1 MAETIDIDFGGESIK
16 VPKWATEDTLRLLV
30 QALDKPTKGIG
41 KALKDAS
48 TELGTSTGTKFT
60 GSISKAGKATDK
72 LSVKTTVAEKA
83 LGGLKSTLVGGA
95 GLIGQ
100 LSTSTGK
107 FSDLNAVTDIIIDSF
122 VALTAAIPFAGSA
135 IEAFGEVGKQIIALN
150 NAILD
155 DTLESFDQLAGAG
168 FGLQNDLFELSKSAA
183 AGNLSLEQL
192 TTSIMSAQQGVLV
205 LGNSFDTSVSRFASI
220 QQMLRD
226 EDGDFAKALKS
237 FGIGA
242 EDTAEF
248 LAGFIQDQR
257 TNLALRNMSEEELA
271 RRTFQYA
278 RNLRVISEFTGQEAD
293 QLRAAQQNIAAD
305 GAFQSKL
312 QQMRLAGQNA
322 EARAIEESI
331 AALPTEQA
339 KQAAKEL
346 FTFGSAVT
354 QQSAL
359 FMQIAPEFNKSVQ
372 GLFDDVLAQG
382 EFSIQDTPSYASVVR
397 AIADIATNADNLQ
410 VGTLG
415 LVEAGMN
422 PLTQL
427 INETLVQA
435 GNLNAIIGEE
445 GIEGAVKR
453 LTEIV
458 NDQNDQIDGINIP
471 EFNKRLNDLRTELES
486 LGPDIKM
493 AILQNIQPLTELQI
507 SLAEKL
513 TDTILKVSGALSGF
527 TGDDTTNGDGKSFG
541 EAFLDA
547 NPEKEGVQL
556 TNFGFEEELGA
567 FFKKYVLGPNFQDVV
582 DTSTTAPGKAAGGPV
597 GKGLYLVGER
607 GPELLKMNP
616 GSSGYVY
623 NNSQLTAMA
632 TPRYNGGPVGDSL
645 GDMGQSAEQTNAT
658 PTNTNVQT
666 AMATANNN
674 MDTALK
680 DVNMSISESN
690 SELKSM
696 NRMLTKMLSKITTQ
710 EGYF

>member
-48 TELGTSTGTKFT
+48 TELGTPTGTKFT

-72 LSVKTTVAEKA
+72 LSVKATVAEKA

-168 FGLQNDLFELSKSAA
+168 FGLQNDLFELAKSAA

-237 FGIGA
+237 FGLGA

-312 QQMRLAGQNA
+312 QQMRLAGQSREA
-322 EARAIEESI
+322 EAIEKSI

-397 AIADIATNADNLQ
+397 AIADIATNANNLNI
-410 VGTLG
+410 GTLG
-415 LVEAGMN
+415 LVEGGMN

-445 GIEGAVKR
+445 GIEGAIKK

-458 NDQNDQIDGINIP
+458 NDQNDQIDGIDIP
-471 EFNKRLNDLRTELES
+471 EFNDKLMDLRTELES
-486 LGPDIKM
+486 LGPDIKN
-493 AILQNIQPLTELQI
+493 AILTNIEPLTNLQV
-507 SLAEKL
+507 SLSGKL
-513 TDTILKVSGALSGF
+513 VDTISKVSNALVGF
-527 TGDDTTNGDGKSFG
+527 TAATDAANGDGKSFG

-556 TNFGFEEELGA
+556 TNFGFEEELGG
-567 FFKKYVLGPNFQDVV
+567 FFKKYVLGPNFQDDVEEV
-582 DTSTTAPGKAAGGPV
+582 TGKAAGGPV

-632 TPRYNGGPVGDSL
+632 TPRYNGGPVGDAL
-645 GDMGQSAEQTNAT
+645 GDMGQSTEQTNAT